1 MYSVYGTWNRILN
14 EQFVIFTEPTIHF
27 QGDTNQH
34 IKDGSEMTLKCVIKD
49 AIEAPLFVNWFYN
62 QQPIYLPNSLG
73 WQSKIEKVN
82 TNLIDKFDMVSSKF
96 QTLRIVCDVGLSTDC
111 LFDYTIDW
119 EEQLRELHM
128 SAGQQRRN
136 DGGGSCS

>member
-1 MYSVYGTWNRILN
+1 MILCGQKN
-14 EQFVIFTEPTIHF
+14 GRFNKVPYYVIFTEPTIHF

-62 QQPIYLPNSLG
+62 QQPIYLPNGLG

-82 TNLIDKFDMVSSKF
+82 TNLIDKFDMVSTNNFFMAYDK
-96 QTLRIVCDVGLSTDC
+96 LNGI
-111 LFDYTIDW
+111 Y
-119 EEQLRELHM
+119 
-128 SAGQQRRN
+128 
-136 DGGGSCS
+136 

>member
-1 MYSVYGTWNRILN
+1 MM
-14 EQFVIFTEPTIHF
+14 IFAEPTIHF

-49 AIEAPLFVNWFYN
+49 AIEAPLFVNWFHN

-82 TNLIDKFDMVSSKF
+82 TNLIDKFDMVSFIIKLMDMTVS
-96 QTLRIVCDVGLSTDC
+96 
-111 LFDYTIDW
+111 
-119 EEQLRELHM
+119 
-128 SAGQQRRN
+128 
-136 DGGGSCS
+136 